1 MLTRCLKTLLNM
13 RSINRVFSY
22 AQAKITAMH
31 VRVRVVG
38 SRTMMNTSRL
48 SNKVAIVTGAS
59 KGIGAGIATA
69 LGSAGARVTVNYSS
83 DREGAERV
91 AQVITENGGEAIAVG
106 ADVSKAADVA
116 RLFKAVDSAFG
127 RLDVLVN
134 NAGVFPFGAF
144 AEITEESFHLHY
156 DINVLGAI
164 LTVQEAIRR
173 FGADG
178 GSIINLSSIV
188 GSHPVAGALL
198 YASTKGA
205 IETLTRGLALELAPR
220 KIRVNAIA
228 PGHTETEG
236 NVTAGTFEGDAS
248 TVLAGKTPLGRLGR
262 VTDIAPPRRSA
273 AAHAHRGS

>member
-1 MLTRCLKTLLNM
+1 M
-13 RSINRVFSY
+13 
-22 AQAKITAMH
+22 
-31 VRVRVVG
+31 
-38 SRTMMNTSRL
+38 SRL

-59 KGIGAGIATA
+59 KGIGGGIATA
-69 LGSAGARVTVNYSS
+69 LAAEGAHVAVNYSS
-83 DREGAERV
+83 DRAGAERI
-91 AQVITENGGEAIAVG
+91 AKAVIDNGGEAITVG

-116 RLFKAVDSAFG
+116 RLFKEVDSAYG
-127 RLDVLVN
+127 RLDILVN
-134 NAGVFPFGAF
+134 NAGVFRFGSF
-144 AEITEESFHLHY
+144 TEITQESFHHHY
-156 DINVLGAI
+156 NINVLGII
-164 LTVQEAIRR
+164 LSVQEAIKR

-236 NVTAGTFEGDAS
+236 NAAAGTFDGGAGE
-248 TVLAGKTPLGRLGR
+248 VLAAKTPLGRVGR
-262 VTDIAPPRRSA
+262 VNDIAPLAVFLASDEA
-273 AAHAHRGS
+273 AWITGEVIRAAGGLVVAT

>member
-1 MLTRCLKTLLNM
+1 M
-13 RSINRVFSY
+13 
-22 AQAKITAMH
+22 
-31 VRVRVVG
+31 
-38 SRTMMNTSRL
+38 SRL
-48 SNKVAIVTGAS
+48 SDKVALVTGAS

-69 LGSAGARVTVNYSS
+69 FAAEGARVAVNYSS
-83 DREGAERV
+83 DRESAERV
-91 AQVITENGGEAIAVG
+91 VQAITENGGEAIRVG

-116 RLFKAVDSAFG
+116 QLFKEVDSAFG

-134 NAGVFPFGAF
+134 NAGVFRFGAL
-144 AEITEESFHLHY
+144 AEISEQSFHLHY
-156 DINVLGAI
+156 NVNVLGVI
-164 LTVQEAIRR
+164 LTVQEAIKR

-205 IETLTRGLALELAPR
+205 IETMTRGLALELAPR

-236 NVTAGTFEGDAS
+236 NVTAGTFGGGAGAA
-248 TVLAGKTPLGRLGR
+248 LAAKTPLGRLGR
-262 VTDIAPPRRSA
+262 VSDIAPLAVFLASDESA
-273 AAHAHRGS
+273 WITGEVIRAAGGLVVAT

>member
-1 MLTRCLKTLLNM
+1 M
-13 RSINRVFSY
+13 
-22 AQAKITAMH
+22 
-31 VRVRVVG
+31 
-38 SRTMMNTSRL
+38 SRL
-48 SNKVAIVTGAS
+48 SEKVAIVTGAS

-69 LGSAGARVTVNYSS
+69 LGAAGARVAVNYSS

-91 AQVITENGGEAIAVG
+91 AQAITDSGGEAIAVG
-106 ADVSKAADVA
+106 GDVSKAADVA
-116 RLFKAVDSAFG
+116 RLFKEVDSAFG

-134 NAGVFPFGAF
+134 NAGVFRFGA
-144 AEITEESFHLHY
+144 ITDTEQSFHLHY
-156 DINVLGAI
+156 DVNVLGTI
-164 LTVQEAIRR
+164 VTVQEAIKR
-173 FGADG
+173 FGSDG

-236 NVTAGTFEGDAS
+236 NVTAGTFEGGAGA
-248 TVLAGKTPLGRLGR
+248 VLAAKTPLGRLGR
-262 VTDIAPPRRSA
+262 VTDIAPLAVFLASDESA
-273 AAHAHRGS
+273 WITGEVIRAAGGLVVAT